1 MDGLDDLV
9 EFALQPFI
17 VADVEIAGEQG
28 VKRLVEVLLGG
39 FQMVRLVVGLSGC
52 VLLFRLRNQR
62 LGRIGLQIHIWLRL
76 RLRIGLLGDRSSDV
90 GGLGLSG
97 KGSGGRFGVIGLA
110 SGAKHHACEQGHR
123 NHTAKDFHHFET
135 ALSHSTL
142 GQ

>member
-1 MDGLDDLV
+1 
-9 EFALQPFI
+9 
-17 VADVEIAGEQG
+17 
-28 VKRLVEVLLGG
+28 
-39 FQMVRLVVGLSGC
+39 
-52 VLLFRLRNQR
+52 LLFRLRNQR

-90 GGLGLSG
+90 GGLGL
-97 KGSGGRFGVIGLA
+97 RGVW
-110 SGAKHHACEQGHR
+110 HR